1 MDGIHDLGGKQGYGP
16 IDTVQGDPAFHHD
29 WERRMW
35 ALARSGIAQGIT
47 IDWFRH
53 GLERMVPTD
62 YLSFVYLNKWCTN
75 YLMLLI
81 DNGAVT
87 LDEVNAG
94 HVERPGDR
102 AAPKSLDDIL
112 AANRAGCRSFAAEPV
127 GPARFSVGDA
137 VLTHRLMH
145 DGHTRLPAYAR
156 SARGRVIAH
165 HGGHLFADD
174 GARGI
179 ERGEH
184 LYTIAFAA
192 PELWGE
198 GADPRDQVMLD
209 LWESYLVPA

>member
-1 MDGIHDLGGKQGYGP
+1 MEGIHDLGGKQGYGP
-16 IDTVQGDPAFHHD
+16 IDTLHGDAAFHHD
-29 WERRMW
+29 WEKRMW
-35 ALARSGIAQGIT
+35 ALARSGITKGIT

-53 GLERMVPTD
+53 GLERMVPAD
-62 YLSFVYLNKWCTN
+62 YLSFAYLNKWCTN

-81 DNGAVT
+81 DNGEVT
-87 LDEVNAG
+87 LDEAVTGRARQKLAG
-94 HVERPGDR
+94 AE
-102 AAPKSLDDIL
+102 AKSLDEVL

-127 GPARFSVGDA
+127 DPARFSVGDA
-137 VLTHRLMH
+137 VLTRRLMH

-156 SARGRVIAH
+156 SARGQVVAH
-165 HGGHLFADD
+165 HGCHLLADD

-198 GADPRDQVMLD
+198 GADLRDQVMLD